1 MTETNTIMP
10 HHRVVVFAALSMLA
24 VILAGC
30 DLVQHTQTKE
40 TPEFIISVTVSQH
53 PLVVGEKTD
62 VYATLR
68 RGRGAVSGC
77 RVRIDSAAEG
87 TVDAS
92 AATDTWQELT
102 EQGSSGVYRGVLS
115 VLPPAGAWETEF
127 AVKCLGR
134 EQRIAFSF
142 DVVETSN

>member
-1 MTETNTIMP
+1 MTEINRITP
-10 HHRVVVFAALSMLA
+10 HRRAAAPTALIMLA
-24 VILAGC
+24 AIFSGC

-87 TVDAS
+87 NVDAS
-92 AATDTWQELT
+92 APTDTWQELT
-102 EQGSSGVYRGVLS
+102 EQGNSGVYRGVLS

-134 EQRIAFSF
+134 EQRVAFSF

>member
-1 MTETNTIMP
+1 MTNTKKLTP
-10 HHRVVVFAALSMLA
+10 HYRVVVSTALAMFAG
-24 VILAGC
+24 VFAGC

-53 PLVVGEKTD
+53 PVVAGEKTD

-68 RGRGAVSGC
+68 RDRAAVSGC
-77 RVRIDSAAEG
+77 RVRVDSAAEHN
-87 TVDAS
+87 VDPS
-92 AATDTWQELT
+92 AATDTWSELA

-115 VLPPAGAWETEF
+115 VLAPAGVWATEF

-142 DVVETSN
+142 DVVEASD